1 MNPLLSGL
9 LEGEPVIVNIGVHD
23 FALSMQAQGAE
34 VIDVDWSP
42 PAGGDQEMIKLLDEL
57 L

>member
-1 MNPLLSGL
+1 MNAPLSGL
-9 LEGEPVIVNIGVHD
+9 LESTPVIVNIGVHD

-34 VIDVDWSP
+34 VIDVAWSP